1 MTASDAEA
9 VAEAVRVLRA
19 GGLVAIPTETVY
31 GLGADANN
39 AAAVARIFRAK
50 GRPADHPLIVHLADA
65 SEMDAWAQTISP
77 LARELAAQLWPGP
90 LTLVLRKQPHIDD
103 GLTGGQPT
111 IGLRVP
117 AHPLALAVLRDLG
130 GGIAAPSANR
140 FGRVSPTSAQH
151 VRDDLGDAVD
161 YVLDGGAC
169 AIGLESTI
177 VDLSR
182 GDDDAVVLR
191 PGGVGPETLARIA
204 GLPIPLRESSE
215 VRVPGQHA
223 SHYAPRARL
232 VAIDPDE
239 LAATLAGLQGETVGS
254 IVAGDDAGAPRW
266 TREGRGWRVVLG
278 PGGGELAHHLYAV
291 LRELDARGCTVIV
304 ATIPTPTP
312 SDADLG
318 PAIADRLRRA
328 ATPGDRGA

>member
-1 MTASDAEA
+1 MMTAAEA
-9 VAEAVRVLRA
+9 EAIAEAVRVLRA
-19 GGLVAIPTETVY
+19 GGLVALPTETVY
-31 GLGADANN
+31 GLGADASN
-39 AAAVARIFRAK
+39 AAAVARIFATK
-50 GRPADHPLIVHLADA
+50 GRPADHPLIVHIADA
-65 SEMDAWAQTISP
+65 SAMDAWAQSIPP
-77 LARELAAQLWPGP
+77 LARELARQVWPGP
-90 LTLVLRKQPHIDD
+90 LTLVLRKQPHVDD

-117 AHPLALAVLRDLG
+117 AHPLALAVLRELG

-161 YVLDGGAC
+161 YVLDGGPC

-204 GLPIPLRESSE
+204 GRPIPLRESSE

-239 LAATLAGLQGETVGS
+239 LDVTLAGLQGESVGS
-254 IVAGDDAGAPRW
+254 IVAGTTDGAPRW
-266 TREGRGWRVVLG
+266 SPDGRGWRVVLD
-278 PGGGELAHHLYAV
+278 PQRGELAHHLYAV
-291 LRELDARGCTVIV
+291 LRELDAKGCTVIV
-304 ATIPTPTP
+304 ATVPTPQV
-312 SDADLG
+312 DGADLAS
-318 PAIADRLRRA
+318 AITDRLRRA
-328 ATPGDRGA
+328 AGP